1 MKNKSRKKEHFENMN
16 LARFPD
22 GALSGR
28 TRTRS
33 LYA

>member
-1 MKNKSRKKEHFENMN
+1 MKNKSRKKEYFENMY
-16 LARFPD
+16 LARFPEW
-22 GALSGR
+22 ALSGR